1 MHLFYDHVNDILQE
15 NIQSILE
22 INLKDKD
29 QIRNNKG
36 SLDLNNIHSSFAT
49 DLFKNVYN
57 TIILLSDDIKSQL
70 LFQVVKVI
78 VDKIINI
85 QKSNDKHLEQLN
97 EPDDLVVSC
106 VFVLDAQNCIENFPD
121 FKKKIKALLQKEYYK
136 RLKVYFQNIIGLFNS
151 SIKLGCLKSI
161 DIMFIDIERNC
172 LEKIFSP
179 EWNEGVVNEI
189 FLIFRENFNK
199 GYCKILKTPHI
210 QLIIVRSFIEKFFN
224 YYVEEL
230 VHSIRSSNR
239 SRIGDMELNKYR
251 LKCLRCFNI
260 DEKYKDTEVKKEEK
274 KVIEKKVILDVKVI
288 GDKNKD
294 AKPVGKYQF
303 PVKKLDNAW
312 KKNNY
317 NTAEIFKR
325 INEDKNSFMRFLHS
339 FKEGSPEPFS
349 QNFTQ
354 YLGDNYIIA
363 YVSKFLA
370 LLEILKCTQSN
381 LKDSIAHT
389 FKEHFRGIDGKV
401 LLESL
406 LFIREDYKEITKS
419 ADLKKFFIGVYD
431 NS

>member
-1 MHLFYDHVNDILQE
+1 MHLFYDHVNDILHD

-29 QIRNNKG
+29 QIKNSKV
-36 SLDLNNIHSSFAT
+36 DLNNIHSSFAT
-49 DLFKNVYN
+49 DLFKSIYN

-70 LFQVVKVI
+70 LFQVIKV
-78 VDKIINI
+78 VLGKIQEI
-85 QKSNDKHLEQLN
+85 QRTNDRHLEQLN

-106 VFVLDAQNCIENFPD
+106 IFVLDAQNCIENFPD
-121 FKKKIKALLQKEYYK
+121 FKKKIKGLVQKEYYK
-136 RLKVYFQNIIGLFNS
+136 RLKVYYTNIISIFNS

-161 DIMFIDIERNC
+161 DIIFIDIERNC

-179 EWNEGVVNEI
+179 EWNEDVVNEI
-189 FLIFRENFNK
+189 FLIFKENFNK
-199 GYCKILKTPHI
+199 GYCKIIKTPHI

-230 VHSIRSSNR
+230 IHSIRSSNR
-239 SRIGDMELNKYR
+239 SKIGDLELNKYR

-260 DEKYKDTEVKKEEK
+260 DEKYKDLETKKEEK
-274 KVIEKKVILDVKVI
+274 KVLDKKLLDVKVI
-288 GDKNKD
+288 GDKNKE

-303 PVKKLDNAW
+303 PVKKLDKNW

-317 NTAEIFKR
+317 SPAEIFKR
-325 INEDKNSFMRFLHS
+325 INEDKNSFIKFLNS
-339 FKEGSPEPFS
+339 FKENSPEPFS
-349 QNFTQ
+349 NNFTQ
-354 YLGDNYIIA
+354 YLGDNYIMA

-370 LLEILKCTQSN
+370 FLEILKCTQSN

-389 FKEHFRGIDGKV
+389 FKEYFRGIDGKV

-406 LFIREDYKEITKS
+406 LFVREDYKEITKS
-419 ADLKKFFIGVYD
+419 ADLKKFFIGCYD